1 MNELSGD
8 GWVEPEIIRPYV
20 VTRGRARPANGR
32 FDLISMALTVET
44 APASETGLDPEH
56 LSILRLCRAPRSV
69 AELAADL
76 NLPVGI
82 IRVLLA
88 DLYDRNL
95 ISAREP
101 QFEADMADMNMYKAV
116 LDGLRSL

>member
-20 VTRGRARPANGR
+20 VTRGRARPANGK

-44 APASETGLDPEH
+44 PPETETGLDPEH